1 MLLADYVIEWL
12 TKNDIN
18 NIFTVSGG
26 GSIALCDAAT
36 KSNSMSYYCC
46 HHEQAAA
53 FAAEGYARASGK
65 VGATLVTTGP
75 GGTNAITGVSSA
87 WIDSIP
93 LMFISGQVFSNQQI
107 GKSKLRQLGVQE
119 INIVDLVKPNT
130 KYAVCLNSPD
140 DIQYELEKAH
150 HMSLTGRPGP
160 VWIDIPADMQ
170 MSKIE
175 PENLKHYNIKKINLH
190 TKKAIKQIEILKEKL
205 AVSKR
210 PIILAGHGIRLSK
223 TSKKLIEFVERHN
236 IPILTTWNASDIINS
251 DHKLF
256 VGRPGAFA
264 ERGANFAIQNAD
276 LIITLGTRLP
286 FMVTSYNAKD
296 FARNAFKI
304 MVDIDKSELK
314 KDDFNFDLSIHTDV
328 SFVLSSLI
336 EDKIDYRA
344 DDKWINS
351 CQNIRKKY
359 PIIDKEKTK
368 ECNYIN
374 SYLFIDE
381 LARQLST
388 DASIVTDMGLSF
400 VGTHQSFKIKMGQNL
415 FTNSGHAPMGWGLP
429 AAFGSCIADKSKP
442 VICLTG
448 DGGLMM
454 NIQEFATIMHHK
466 PNLKI
471 FIYNNGGYLTIKQT
485 QQLGFDSRLMGCD
498 EKDLSFP
505 NFELIAKAHLLPY
518 LRITR
523 KDNLENDINKI
534 LNIHGPSICELI
546 MDPEQPQVPKHINRK
561 DKNGKAIM
569 SKFEE
574 LYPFL
579 SEEEIK
585 LNLEKNERI

>member
-1 MLLADYVIEWL
+1 MLLADYVVEWL
-12 TKNDIN
+12 TNNDIN

-75 GGTNAITGVSSA
+75 GGTNALTGVSSA

-93 LMFISGQVFSNQQI
+93 LIFISGQVFSNQLI

-119 INIVDLVKPNT
+119 INIIDLVKPNT
-130 KYAVCLNSPD
+130 KYAVCLKSPN
-140 DIQYELEKAH
+140 DIKYELEKAH
-150 HMSLTGRPGP
+150 YLALTGRPGP

-170 MSKIE
+170 MRSIE
-175 PENLKHYNIKKINLH
+175 PKKLKSY
-190 TKKAIKQIEILKEKL
+190 
-205 AVSKR
+205 SKR
-210 PIILAGHGIRLSK
+210 KKNLYTNKTMDQIYLLKTNLIASKKPIILAGHGVRLSK
-223 TSKKLIEFVERHN
+223 SSKKLLNFIEKHN
-236 IPILTTWNASDIINS
+236 IPVLTTWNASDIIES

-264 ERGANFAIQNAD
+264 ERGANFAIQNCD
-276 LIITLGTRLP
+276 FIITLGTRLP
-286 FMVTSYNAKD
+286 FMVTSYNSND

-304 MVDIDKSELK
+304 MVDIDCNELK
-314 KDDFNFDLSIHTDV
+314 KSDFQFDLLINTDV
-328 SFVLSSLI
+328 SILLDHLLDENINFKSS
-336 EDKIDYRA
+336 EN
-344 DDKWINS
+344 WINT
-351 CQNIRKKY
+351 CQKIRKKY
-359 PIIDKEKTK
+359 PIVDTDKKKPTK
-368 ECNYIN
+368 YVN
-374 SYLFIDE
+374 SYVFIDE
-381 LARQLST
+381 LSKI
-388 DASIVTDMGLSF
+388 ASKDTSIITDMGLSF
-400 VGTHQSFKIKMGQNL
+400 VGTHQAFKVKEGQNL

-429 AAFGSCIADKSKP
+429 AAFGSCIADKNKQ
-442 VICLTG
+442 VICLSG

-471 FIYNNGGYLTIKQT
+471 FIYNNNGYLTIKQT
-485 QQLGFDSRLMGCD
+485 QQLGFENRLMGCD

-505 NFELIAKAHLLPY
+505 KFDLIAKAHSIAY
-518 LRITR
+518 IKITGY
-523 KDNLENDINKI
+523 DNLVTCMRKFLDTE
-534 LNIHGPSICELI
+534 GPAICELI

-561 DKNGKAIM
+561 DSKGKAIA

-579 SEEEIK
+579 SESEIK
-585 LNLEKNERI
+585 SNLEIK